1 MDMQACPLG
10 SLPAGIKERG
20 KKNIKKQYDL
30 IIIGSGPAGLAA
42 AIYAQRAKLDT
53 IIIEE
58 NFVSGGQV
66 VTTYEVD
73 NYPGLPGISGMD
85 LGTTLRDH
93 AEKMGA
99 EFVRDKVLELKLD
112 GEDKVV
118 VAKKGE
124 YHTKTVIVATG
135 AKHRMLD
142 VPGEKELAGM
152 GVSYCATC
160 DGAFFRGKT
169 VAVVGGGDV
178 AVEDAIF
185 LARACEK
192 VYVIHRRDEL
202 RAAKILQERLLAL
215 ENVEM
220 VWDTVVDEIKG
231 ENQVEA
237 VSVTN
242 RKTGEKKDL
251 AVNGIFIAVGIT
263 PNSELVSG
271 KLEMDAQGY
280 IKAQEDG
287 VTSVEGVYAAGD
299 VRTKQLRQ
307 ILTAASD
314 GANCVTSVQNH
325 LLYS

>member
-1 MDMQACPLG
+1 MEK
-10 SLPAGIKERG
+10 I
-20 KKNIKKQYDL
+20 YDL

-53 IIIEE
+53 VVIEE

-85 LGTTLRDH
+85 LGTTLREH

-99 EFVRDKVLELKLD
+99 VFIRDKVLGLELE
-112 GEDKVV
+112 GPDKIVTG
-118 VAKKGE
+118 KKE
-124 YHTKTVIVATG
+124 TYHARTVILATG
-135 AKHRMLD
+135 AKHRMLG
-142 VPGEKELAGM
+142 VPGEEELSGM

-169 VAVVGGGDV
+169 VAVAGGGDV

-185 LARACEK
+185 LARTCEK
-192 VYVIHRRDEL
+192 VYLIHRRDEL
-202 RAAKILQERLLAL
+202 RAAKILQERLMAL
-215 ENVEM
+215 DNVEIL
-220 VWDTVVDEIKG
+220 WDTVVDEIRG
-231 ENQVEA
+231 ENKVE
-237 VSVTN
+237 SLLLTQK
-242 RKTGEKKDL
+242 KTGEKKELPVD
-251 AVNGIFIAVGIT
+251 GIFIAVGIT
-263 PNSELVSG
+263 PNSELVQG
-271 KLEMDAQGY
+271 KLEMDEQGY
-280 IKAQEDG
+280 IRAGEDG

-314 GANCVTSVQNH
+314 GANCVTSVQNL

>member
-1 MDMQACPLG
+1 MDSQQT
-10 SLPAGIKERG
+10 IKP
-20 KKNIKKQYDL
+20 YV
-30 IIIGSGPAGLAA
+30 IGL
-42 AIYAQRAKLDT
+42 
-53 IIIEE
+53 
-58 NFVSGGQV
+58 
-66 VTTYEVD
+66 
-73 NYPGLPGISGMD
+73 D
-85 LGTTLRDH
+85 LGGTNAVFGIVDSHGYIKASTAIKTQAYTN
-93 AEKMGA
+93 AED
-99 EFVRDKVLELKLD
+99 FVRSSAEALQ
-112 GEDKVV
+112 
-118 VAKKGE
+118 
-124 YHTKTVIVATG
+124 VII
-135 AKHRMLD
+135 D
-142 VPGEKELAGM
+142 Q
-152 GVSYCATC
+152 
-160 DGAFFRGKT
+160 
-169 VAVVGGGDV
+169 VGGD
-178 AVEDAIF
+178 
-185 LARACEK
+185 
-192 VYVIHRRDEL
+192 
-202 RAAKILQERLLAL
+202 AL

>member
-1 MDMQACPLG
+1 M
-10 SLPAGIKERG
+10 E
-20 KKNIKKQYDL
+20 KQYDL

-307 ILTAASD
+307 ILTPASD

>member
-1 MDMQACPLG
+1 M
-10 SLPAGIKERG
+10 
-20 KKNIKKQYDL
+20 
-30 IIIGSGPAGLAA
+30 
-42 AIYAQRAKLDT
+42 
-53 IIIEE
+53 
-58 NFVSGGQV
+58 
-66 VTTYEVD
+66 
-73 NYPGLPGISGMD
+73 
-85 LGTTLRDH
+85 
-93 AEKMGA
+93 
-99 EFVRDKVLELKLD
+99 
-112 GEDKVV
+112 
-118 VAKKGE
+118 
-124 YHTKTVIVATG
+124 
-135 AKHRMLD
+135 
-142 VPGEKELAGM
+142 
-152 GVSYCATC
+152 
-160 DGAFFRGKT
+160 
-169 VAVVGGGDV
+169 

-231 ENQVEA
+231 
-237 VSVTN
+237 
-242 RKTGEKKDL
+242 KTRSRQCPSPTERREKKDL

>member
-1 MDMQACPLG
+1 ME
-10 SLPAGIKERG
+10 KH
-20 KKNIKKQYDL
+20 DL

-53 IIIEE
+53 IVIEE
-58 NFVSGGQV
+58 SFVSGGQV

-85 LGTTLRDH
+85 LGSTLREH

-99 EFVRDKVLELKLD
+99 VFVRDKVLELVTE
-112 GEDKVV
+112 GEEKAVKG
-118 VAKKGE
+118 KKDT
-124 YHTKTVIVATG
+124 YYAKTVILATG
-135 AKHRMLD
+135 AKHRMLE
-142 VPGEKELAGM
+142 VPGEKELSGM

-160 DGAFFRGKT
+160 DGAFFRGKK

-192 VYVIHRRDEL
+192 VYLIHRRDEL
-202 RAAKILQERLLAL
+202 RAAGVLQERLMEL
-215 ENVEM
+215 ENVEIL
-220 VWDTVVDEIKG
+220 WDTVVDEIQG
-231 ENQVEA
+231 ENKVE
-237 VSVTN
+237 SVLLTQK
-242 RKTGEKKDL
+242 KTGEKKEL
-251 AVNGIFIAVGIT
+251 AVDGVFIAVGIT
-263 PNSELVSG
+263 PNSELVKG
-271 KLEMDAQGY
+271 KLDLDEQGY
-280 IKAQEDG
+280 IAAGEDG
-287 VTSVEGVYAAGD
+287 KTSEEGIYAAGD

-314 GANCVTSVQNH
+314 GANCVTSVQNY